1 MFIVYLI
8 NGEIYIKELN
18 DDLFAFMRYE
28 RDWWRG
34 KSIKRTSPDNTNWDC
49 GLHGVP
55 TLVDSRFAHKQN
67 IYLNDTLVYNA
78 SFDDKRR
85 MINNI

>member
-1 MFIVYLI
+1 M
-8 NGEIYIKELN
+8 
-18 DDLFAFMRYE
+18 
-28 RDWWRG
+28 
-34 KSIKRTSPDNTNWDC
+34 KRTSPDNTNWDC

-67 IYLNDTLVYNA
+67 IHLNDTLVYNA